1 MKNRGLLDRLKNYV
15 KVDRSIMNLYEG
27 CKTMIKNK
35 IKSKSIIEKMT
46 YSHNDCRIIF

>member
-15 KVDRSIMNLYEG
+15 KIDRSIMNLYEG

-35 IKSKSIIEKMT
+35 TTGKWKCCDKNDKNEK
-46 YSHNDCRIIF
+46 